1 MSNKHDGC
9 YKSINGRL
17 GKLHYHRGQNFTDA
31 QKHCERVDNSQ
42 LAVMKDNATIYDVVA
57 SLESYPEN
65 RKCIERDFWI
75 GLHKENDKYKW
86 LDGGVW
92 DQTITPVDNSYP
104 GNCVQLYWVRGMKP
118 RWSQENCSSLS
129 AFLCYTSLTDE
140 PLSTTTVTTFS
151 TLRMTTSSTTHITTS
166 STPHMTTSPTPR
178 MTTSLT
184 PCMTTSSTLRMTT
197 SSTPRMTTSSTPRM
211 TTRSTPR
218 MTTSLT
224 PRMTTSSTPRMTT
237 SSTTRM
243 TTSSA
248 TRMTTSL
255 TPPMTTSSTPRIY
268 SNSSL
273 LSESTATA
281 ASPQSVSPVLIGA
294 IAGGV
299 FALLL
304 ALILVMYFCRKRKQR
319 NQNLSPAQNP
329 EVNMS
334 LNFNPMYEESAQ
346 EKINPIYNM
355 DIELRLQPEDA
366 SLNLNPQACG
376 SNDVIPVNGDVTPDQ
391 NINMNPSPKNEVS
404 FTPDVPYAKVN
415 KKK

>member
-1 MSNKHDGC
+1 NMSNKHDGC

-151 TLRMTTSSTTHITTS
+151 TLRK
-166 STPHMTTSPTPR
+166 
-178 MTTSLT
+178 
-184 PCMTTSSTLRMTT
+184 
-197 SSTPRMTTSSTPRM
+197 
-211 TTRSTPR
+211 
-218 MTTSLT
+218 
-224 PRMTTSSTPRMTT
+224 
-237 SSTTRM
+237 
-243 TTSSA
+243 
-248 TRMTTSL
+248 
-255 TPPMTTSSTPRIY
+255 
-268 SNSSL
+268 
-273 LSESTATA
+273 STATA

-355 DIELRLQPEDA
+355 DI
-366 SLNLNPQACG
+366 
-376 SNDVIPVNGDVTPDQ
+376 
-391 NINMNPSPKNEVS
+391 
-404 FTPDVPYAKVN
+404 
-415 KKK
+415 